1 MTVPDNKWRSA
12 PQRLVH
18 SRHQPGPGR
27 YGVVVSRLDSV
38 LGPSLCWKRGLVIA
52 AGFAIAAIGLYGAS
66 RPCVLGP
73 CPPLKRQSP
82 AVPVAALLTPTATPQ
97 DVTQAYELLLQH
109 IVELNRIPLWSSRYK
124 IAQTRLEGYK
134 AQADSI
140 ARLLEAQELG
150 YGAAVASQDAP
161 HPLETWQ
168 AIAQQ
173 WQQAIAALG
182 KIPEAAPEFAVAQQ
196 KLREYQ
202 QNYAA
207 IAQRITLEQQA
218 QLKIAEA
225 RRAATLAE
233 TRAANAQSPEAWQQ
247 VYITWQV
254 AFERLEAISPHTLAH
269 AEAQQLN
276 ALYHPQAQSA
286 KLRQEREQTSAKAYQ
301 QAQQQAQAAQALEQQ
316 GQWSLATAQWR
327 QALKQLTSVPEGTA
341 FYEQAQPL
349 KQTYTKFLERSQQGI
364 TIATAVQQS
373 RQAFDQ
379 ACQQT
384 QLCRYEVTSSTIKLH
399 VSPSY
404 QQAIATALRQT
415 YPTPPEAAL
424 ASVAK
429 GSGAEDRPT
438 QLLST
443 IATLGNRIQVPIE
456 FYNSAGGL
464 MGTYRPDQGRFAFE
478 PASPT
483 ATAG

>member
-269 AEAQQLN
+269 AEAQQ
-276 ALYHPQAQSA
+276 
-286 KLRQEREQTSAKAYQ
+286 
-301 QAQQQAQAAQALEQQ
+301 QAQAAQALEQQ